1 MEALAMTLS
10 GGLLG
15 IFVAWALTK
24 IALFIPQIPQG
35 ARPHISIV
43 TAVTALALLTVVGLV
58 AGVWPAKRAAAVYP
72 AEALRAD

>member
-1 MEALAMTLS
+1 MTMT
-10 GGLLG
+10 GGLIG
-15 IFVAWALTK
+15 ILVAWGLTK
-24 IALFIPQIPQG
+24 IALFIPSIPAG

-43 TAVTALALLTVVGLV
+43 TALSAMAILTAVGLV